1 MIWTEPYSVLVVDDE
16 PLLRGILR
24 TSLKNSGFVVEEARS
39 GEEAIELVRKR
50 PFHLALL
57 DINLPGIS
65 GFELCQHIRLLE
77 PQTGIVMVTV
87 RAAEKDLVQALGVG
101 ADDYIVK
108 PCRMGELTARCNAVL
123 RRIHPADAA
132 EEGSITVGNL
142 ELDLGRRQLRKNG
155 NVVRLTPTEFN
166 LLALLMK
173 NLGVAL
179 THAKILRTIWGPEYG
194 KEVEYLRSYMRLLRK
209 KIENDPAHPK
219 YLLTEPWLGYRFS
232 APAPRGNS
240 GRI

>member
-1 MIWTEPYSVLVVDDE
+1 VVDDE
-16 PLLRGILR
+16 PLLRGIVR

-57 DINLPGIS
+57 DVNLPGIS
-65 GFELCQHIRLLE
+65 GFELCQHIRVLE

-87 RAAEKDLVQALGVG
+87 RAAEKDIVQALGVG
-101 ADDYIVK
+101 ADDYIIK

-123 RRIHPADAA
+123 RRIHPTDAA

-173 NLGVAL
+173 NQGVAL

-232 APAPRGNS
+232 APAPRANS
-240 GRI
+240 GRT